1 MKRKLIISLSLLFCL
16 MLFPLTVNS
25 QTTTGQIEFY
35 QEDAIR
41 NKKIAFDESEK
52 NIKKQVVEQNTTN
65 QSDRRLGQFGEKV
78 ENSLVI
84 VGMILIGIALYYF
97 DKNRRILK

>member
-25 QTTTGQIEFY
+25 QTTTGRIEFY
-35 QEDAIR
+35 QEDAIL
-41 NKKIAFDESEK
+41 NKFDESEK
-52 NIKKQVVEQNTTN
+52 NIKKQVVEQNTTE

-84 VGMILIGIALYYF
+84 IGMILIGIALYYF

>member
-1 MKRKLIISLSLLFCL
+1 MKRKFIISLSLLFCL

-35 QEDAIR
+35 QEDAIL
-41 NKKIAFDESEK
+41 NKFDESEK

>member
-1 MKRKLIISLSLLFCL
+1 MKRKFIISLSLLFCL

-35 QEDAIR
+35 QEDAIL
-41 NKKIAFDESEK
+41 NKFDESEK
-52 NIKKQVVEQNTTN
+52 NIKKQVVEQNTTE

-84 VGMILIGIALYYF
+84 IGMILIGIALYYF

>member
-1 MKRKLIISLSLLFCL
+1 

-25 QTTTGQIEFY
+25 QTTTGRIEFY
-35 QEDAIR
+35 QEDAIL
-41 NKKIAFDESEK
+41 NKFDESEK
-52 NIKKQVVEQNTTN
+52 NIKKQVVEQNTTE

-84 VGMILIGIALYYF
+84 IGMILIGIALYYF

>member
-1 MKRKLIISLSLLFCL
+1 MNRKFIISLSLLFCL

-25 QTTTGQIEFY
+25 QTTTGRIEFY
-35 QEDAIR
+35 QEDAIL
-41 NKKIAFDESEK
+41 NKFDESEK
-52 NIKKQVVEQNTTN
+52 NIKKQVVEQNTTE

-84 VGMILIGIALYYF
+84 IGMVLIGIALYYF

>member
-1 MKRKLIISLSLLFCL
+1 MKRKFIISLSLLFCL

-35 QEDAIR
+35 QEDAIL
-41 NKKIAFDESEK
+41 NKFDESEK
-52 NIKKQVVEQNTTN
+52 NIKKQVVEQNTTE

>member
-1 MKRKLIISLSLLFCL
+1 

-25 QTTTGQIEFY
+25 QTTIGQIEFY
-35 QEDAIR
+35 QEEPVFEEDVTS
-41 NKKIAFDESEK
+41 DEPEK
-52 NIKKQVVEQNTTN
+52 NTKKPVIKKDTSK
-65 QSDRRLGQFGEKV
+65 QSNKQLGQFGEKV

-84 VGMILIGIALYYF
+84 IGMLLIGIALYYF